1 MRLRRLLR
9 SRRGAVD
16 LLPPAPVAAGRAPPG
31 RGGGRERMS
40 GGSWDYLC
48 DKMDE
53 AADRLRESGNPHR
66 RAFGALM
73 ARCAR
78 AMHEIE
84 WYDRCDTSGEAVQ
97 PAIEAALGANAGAL
111 VLDETRQRV

>member
-1 MRLRRLLR
+1 
-9 SRRGAVD
+9 
-16 LLPPAPVAAGRAPPG
+16 
-31 RGGGRERMS
+31 MS

-73 ARCAR
+73 ARCAT

-84 WYDRCDTSGEAVQ
+84 WYDSCDTSGEAVQ

-111 VLDETRQRV
+111 VLDEARQRVEAMIEAARELLTRFPPKSDRPDAGEGRET